1 MRKRLANRKKN
12 KETGKKSSRR
22 GISAE
27 VFGEFNKKS

>member
-1 MRKRLANRKKN
+1 MKRKLANRKKN
-12 KETGKKSSRR
+12 KETGKKNSRR